1 MKNYLG
7 GIKIKKKTIRI
18 KNKKP
23 TIKVGIEN
31 S

>member
-18 KNKKP
+18 KKP
-23 TIKVGIEN
+23 TIKVGLEN